1 MPALVADIFYHVGA
15 APKGQEARLEEIVSR
30 QWNLLSSSGL
40 LARSRVHLGIV
51 GDARSPTLAMM
62 LNDSRVVVAART
74 AVGYECVTMSPLWYH
89 ARSVAHLPHAHQAPV
104 LYLHSKGVGRA
115 GRLRANVDD
124 WTRAMEFFLV
134 EQWRDALATMDRE
147 GTETAGIEMCGTLP
161 GPCTDTPPY
170 RQRCGST
177 GGLTRIGCLA
187 RQIRPGTTPETFG
200 GRGPPTSLHCPTLS
214 VSRGEAPSG
223 TNAARTGRASPSPR
237 LPLPLA
243 ESAPSPRP
251 RLSAGVAQFSA
262 RAAQRIALDRGGRG
276 HTRRLLPVHR
286 RRPPP
291 RLQSSAAPER

>member
-147 GTETAGIEMCGTLP
+147 GTETAGIEMCGTLSR
-161 GPCTDTPPY
+161 TVHRY
-170 RQRCGST
+170 
-177 GGLTRIGCLA
+177 
-187 RQIRPGTTPETFG
+187 
-200 GRGPPTSLHCPTLS
+200 TSLQTALWVNRWPHENRLPRAANQTWHYSGNFWWARPSYLAALPDPLC
-214 VSRGEAPSG
+214 VSRRGTERYECGEDWASLSLPSASFASRRERPLSTPAAVGRCCAIFGPGGTAYCTGQGRPWAHKAPF
-223 TNAARTGRASPSPR
+223 TCAQ
-237 LPLPLA
+237 
-243 ESAPSPRP
+243 APP
-251 RLSAGVAQFSA
+251 A
-262 RAAQRIALDRGGRG
+262 
-276 HTRRLLPVHR
+276 
-286 RRPPP
+286 
-291 RLQSSAAPER
+291 SSAAKLGCA